1 MKKALSLALTLCMV
15 LSLFATFVVSASA
28 DEIVTWEDG
37 IINDPADTKPED
49 GQNLKFSNAYGYK
62 FAIDADNKINGED
75 NVLIKDLATYE
86 ACNPNWAISVV
97 LKPTE
102 TEGVYEVAAPAV
114 ATPALNL
121 PADKTAVGVA
131 LEKGINFDN
140 GNIVLVSHSGYSYD
154 PGEGKGQNYTGKL
167 AALALKE
174 GDKVQVSDTEVYVLI
189 PGVDDKPAAPVKGEN
204 IALGKDYTT
213 SEQFRQGGAPDW
225 GYDPNADIAY
235 PDEKGSLTDGKAN
248 PADTDSK
255 TCYQDAV
262 WAGFSYLVP
271 SYKEIGYNY
280 VTVDLGATKAL
291 YEAAIYF
298 GTSFLGNGIGVSN
311 GEVQFFVSD
320 DNATWTEISE
330 KIAIVDDA
338 NATTT
343 KVSAEVSGSG
353 RYVQVR
359 FAREGWLFVSEVEV
373 YEAVPGS
380 AAVKETITVD
390 GNVDDNG
397 WAADGWV
404 EVNKDNSFRHNPK
417 YWTEDEKDLVCD
429 YGYKYQLRSDGEKI
443 YVAFV
448 IDGGIVP
455 GGNGKGTFPRLWIRD
470 NDEATVYSRFYDITF
485 AEDGSLTLGHKY
497 NTSTTE
503 NKGAAIAD
511 SSMVAAASEADG
523 KTVVEFSVDIT
534 EVAFDGEFDYYVSVS
549 QTVDG
554 VYGCLYYPA
563 IPLGTTTEAGDEV
576 NKPYAHAPYS
586 EWYTENDVTVNVN
599 DILVAGASEYVA
611 VEVPDTS
618 MMGDAPA
625 APKFSATLNGPEAW
639 VAGEKVKIDVV
650 IEVLEDEL
658 ALNQI
663 LFNLFFDAADV
674 EITLPDDD
682 FSALVTA
689 APADSWKG
697 ENAMFALSTVDGYG
711 LISGG
716 VGSENEAD
724 SLKKGDKV
732 VVSFEFTA
740 KADAKGLINF
750 QLSNDELAGYTYADP
765 ATAIAGA
772 GSNLAIAEKT
782 DDLGDAGIYAIAA
795 LAIVALIGTAVVIKR
810 RA

>member
-28 DEIVTWEDG
+28 DEVVTWEDG

-62 FAIDADNKINGED
+62 FAIDADNKIGGED
-75 NVLIKDLATYE
+75 NVVIKDQATYE
-86 ACNPNWAISVV
+86 ACNPNWAITVQLIPAGDYYVAGLVV
-97 LKPTE
+97 PTP
-102 TEGVYEVAAPAV
+102 GSAAKAIE
-114 ATPALNL
+114 A
-121 PADKTAVGVA
+121 
-131 LEKGINFDN
+131 GINFDN
-140 GNIVLVSHSGYSYD
+140 GNIVLVAHSSYSYD

-204 IALGKDYTT
+204 IALGKEYTT

-225 GYDPNADIAY
+225 GYDPNAAIAY
-235 PDEKGSLTDGKAN
+235 PDEKGSLTDGAVN
-248 PADTDSK
+248 PTDTDSK
-255 TCYQDAV
+255 TCYQDVV
-262 WAGFSYLVP
+262 WAGFSHLVP
-271 SYKEIGYNY
+271 SYAGYNH
-280 VTVDLGATKAL
+280 VTIDLGATKAL
-291 YEAAIYF
+291 YEVAIYF

-311 GEVQFFVSD
+311 SEVQFFASN

-343 KVSAEVSGSG
+343 KVSAEVTASA

-359 FAREGWLFVSEVEV
+359 FVREGWLFVSEVEV
-373 YEAVPGS
+373 YEAVGGVQT
-380 AAVKETITVD
+380 VKEEITVD
-390 GNVDDNG
+390 GDVTDTG
-397 WAADGWV
+397 WAKDGWV
-404 EVNKDNSFRHNPK
+404 EVSGDNGFWQNPLPWQVENGV
-417 YWTEDEKDLVCD
+417 YPDLA
-429 YGYKYQLRSDGEKI
+429 YKYQVRADETKL
-443 YVAFV
+443 YVAV
-448 IDGGIVP
+448 EVNCDLVE
-455 GGNGKGTFPRLWIRD
+455 GGNGNGTNVRFWINT
-470 NDEATVYSRFYDITF
+470 NDEATVYTHFYDVF
-485 AEDGSLTLGHKY
+485 KKDGAIAYNAKY
-497 NTSTTE
+497 NKSTTANDGGVIE
-503 NKGAAIAD
+503 NSTIAPAITSAN
-511 SSMVAAASEADG
+511 G
-523 KTVVEFSVDIT
+523 KTYVEFSVDLA
-534 EVAFDGEFDYYVSVS
+534 EFNGEEGFNYFICVSNNPVGDD
-549 QTVDG
+549 TPNV
-554 VYGCLYYPA
+554 CLYYPA
-563 IPLGTTTEAGDEV
+563 MPIGPVTDTHDGPNHIPYQNL
-576 NKPYAHAPYS
+576 PY
-586 EWYTENDVTVNVN
+586 VTWHRATQATVVVE
-599 DILVAGASEYVA
+599 DILLG
-611 VEVPDTS
+611 EVVVDNGSNDEEVKEEADTS
-618 MMGDAPA
+618 MMGTAPA
-625 APKFSATLNGPEAW
+625 APKFSVTLNGPEAW

-674 EITLPDDD
+674 EITLPEDD

-716 VGSENEAD
+716 VGSEKETD

-732 VVSFEFTA
+732 VVSFEFTV

-750 QLSNDELAGYTYADP
+750 QLSNEELVGYTYADP